1 MFIYFKQFGQCVRD
15 IRTLSKLSDFSLKL
29 NCNLV
34 NDLEARE
41 TLLHPCPLSSAF
53 AEKFNSHFR
62 LWYSNGWFL
71 VCHPPLAA
79 GCPFFDKC
87 LLVGRLCTGV
97 WFDWWC
103 HLSLHSI
110 LFSSRCLWDLWLLK
124 VQEKCNVWLK
134 VLIFRIK
141 IVTISRFC
149 CFSGGK
155 TNDMQQRSLMISN
168 QRIRNRINA
177 LVSITGVRS

>member
-1 MFIYFKQFGQCVRD
+1 MYKQFGQCVRD

-71 VCHPPLAA
+71 VCHPPAHFLTNVFLWEDFVLVCDLTGDVIFHYTAYYFRQ
-79 GCPFFDKC
+79 GVCEIRDC
-87 LLVGRLCTGV
+87 LK
-97 WFDWWC
+97 
-103 HLSLHSI
+103 S
-110 LFSSRCLWDLWLLK
+110 K
-124 VQEKCNVWLK
+124 
-134 VLIFRIK
+134 
-141 IVTISRFC
+141 
-149 CFSGGK
+149 
-155 TNDMQQRSLMISN
+155 RSAMF
-168 QRIRNRINA
+168 
-177 LVSITGVRS
+177 G